1 MTREIDAVIAGHICF
16 DVIPTF
22 PKGADKIADLL
33 IPGTL
38 VNMGEVTT
46 STGGPVSNTGIALNR
61 LGMRTEL
68 MGKVGDDFFGEALL
82 SRLRGIGMEEGMIVV
97 PGEQTS
103 YTIVIAPPGIDRMF
117 LHCPGAN
124 NTFRADDIRLD
135 VVESARLFHLGYP
148 PLMEALFRDDG
159 EQLAETF
166 RRAKGTGATTSLDM
180 SLPDPKSPSGRLNW
194 RPVLERTLPHVD
206 LFVPSAE
213 EMLFMLHQSTYL
225 KRKAEAK
232 GADMLD
238 FITPEDISWMAGEC
252 FEMGAKI
259 LLIKC
264 GHRGIYCRT
273 ASEESLAE
281 IGEAKPGPGFAHR
294 EVWSPS
300 FHVENVAGAT
310 GSGDS
315 SIAGFLASYLRGLP
329 LEDCIRIANAVGG
342 CNVTRPD
349 ALSGILTW
357 DETLAK
363 IDAGWKRNG
372 IQVAS
377 AGWRFSA
384 KEILWHGPK
393 DQPV

>member
-82 SRLRGIGMEEGMIVV
+82 ARLRVIGMDEGMIVV

-103 YTIVIAPPGIDRMF
+103 YTIVVAPPGIDRMF
-117 LHCPGAN
+117 LHCPGTN

-135 VVESARLFHLGYP
+135 VVENARLFHLGYP

-180 SLPDPKSPSGRLNW
+180 SLPDPKSTSGQLNW

-225 KRKAEAK
+225 KRKDEAK

-273 ASEESLAE
+273 ASEERLAE
-281 IGEAKPGPGFAHR
+281 IGEAKPGPDFAKR
-294 EVWSPS
+294 EVWAPS

-363 IDAGWKRNG
+363 VEAGWKRNG

-393 DQPV
+393 DSPA